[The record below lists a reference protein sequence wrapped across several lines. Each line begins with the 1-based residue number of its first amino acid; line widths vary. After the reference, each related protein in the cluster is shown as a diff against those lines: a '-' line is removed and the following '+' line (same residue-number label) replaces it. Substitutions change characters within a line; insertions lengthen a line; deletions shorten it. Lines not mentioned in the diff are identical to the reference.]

1 MTAPPT
7 PIARMRALVQ
17 SGALDRWQISSDY
30 AEDIAEALR
39 LIPQVL
45 AQLDEALAELRK
57 VA

>member
-1 MTAPPT
+1 
-7 PIARMRALVQ
+7 VQ